1 MTSLAKKVES
11 LVRDVKDF
19 PKKDIVFKDITP
31 ILRDAVTFDRV
42 IAAIEAYGRQRG
54 ADLVVGIE
62 SRGFIFGA
70 AVAARLELGFAPVRK
85 AGKLP
90 WKTVKQSYTLE
101 YGKDTVEMHRDAVD
115 KGQRVLVVDDLLATG
130 GTLMGTCRLIEKM
143 GGKVAG
149 IACVV
154 ELGFL
159 KGRRRLGERDVFS
172 IVNYAGDGPVNAAR
186 RHQATKKA

>member
-19 PKKDIVFKDITP
+19 PKKGITFKDITP
-31 ILRDAVTFDRV
+31 ILRDATTFDRV
-42 IAAIEAYGRQRG
+42 IAAIEAYGRKCG

-70 AVAARLELGFAPVRK
+70 AAAARMGLGFAPVRK
-85 AGKLP
+85 VGKLP

-115 KGQRVLVVDDLLATG
+115 KGQRILVVDDLLATG
-130 GTLMGTCRLIEKM
+130 GTLVGTCKLIEKM

-149 IACVV
+149 CACVV

-159 KGRRRLGERDVFS
+159 KGRKRLGDRDVFS
-172 IVNYAGDGPVNAAR
+172 IVNYVRNGR
-186 RHQATKKA
+186 